1 MYSLLL
7 KTYHSISYYL
17 IVLNL
22 PRLLALFIIIPNFK
36 KILFNKNC
44 KIILNTKAL
53 TVKNELDFIISHNNK
68 KNIYSIE
75 ISLRILKIIF
85 NNFYGRPIKTI
96 DRIPIMTLKQT
107 EKINKFSNYSF
118 WETVKDYPENQKK
131 ITKFLVK
138 FLSVFKFF
146 DKPITIFCQNF
157 VYSYIYDLFEA
168 AKIMNIDC
176 IVYMKET
183 VSPPGHQNFIVK
195 NFYIRTKFNGSK
207 ILFYSKEQKHFYL
220 GVEGIRGNCEH
231 IGSAKSDEILKKYS
245 EKKQI
250 KYEAGLF
257 FSSAQDKMNGIPE
270 EISQRLDIL
279 NKVEQ
284 FHINFIKVAN
294 KLYDKKFL
302 IKMKK
307 DQHKYQYLQPLL
319 KKYDTKLGP
328 NISLKSETDNAQLL
342 ISKSKKIF
350 VFHSTIISEAIL
362 MNKNVIEPKFEP
374 INDLEKSYLF
384 TGNFENA
391 TIKVDNANEIERV
404 INLESLNT
412 DTRHKNE
419 LINYYLGPCDGKVF
433 DRFIS
438 HL

>member
-1 MYSLLL
+1 MIKINVLVSNKNWKKYIKNPTQYLKIKLKKLNKDDSFFKKRSMEFSILLSDKKEIQKINYKFRGKNKQTDILSFPFNELKELKKLL
-7 KTYHSISYYL
+7 KG
-17 IVLNL
+17 
-22 PRLLALFIIIPNFK
+22 K
-36 KILFNKNC
+36 
-44 KIILNTKAL
+44 
-53 TVKNELDFIISHNNK
+53 
-68 KNIYSIE
+68 
-75 ISLRILKIIF
+75 
-85 NNFYGRPIKTI
+85 
-96 DRIPIMTLKQT
+96 
-107 EKINKFSNYSF
+107 
-118 WETVKDYPENQKK
+118 
-131 ITKFLVK
+131 
-138 FLSVFKFF
+138 
-146 DKPITIFCQNF
+146 
-157 VYSYIYDLFEA
+157 
-168 AKIMNIDC
+168 
-176 IVYMKET
+176 
-183 VSPPGHQNFIVK
+183 
-195 NFYIRTKFNGSK
+195 
-207 ILFYSKEQKHFYL
+207 KHFYL
-220 GVEGIRGNCEH
+220 GVKGIRGNCEH
-231 IGSAKSDEILKKYS
+231 IGSTKSDEILKKYS

-250 KYEAGLF
+250 NYEAGLF
-257 FSSAQDKMNGIPE
+257 FSSAKDKLNGIPE

-294 KLYDKKFL
+294 KFYDKKFL

-307 DQHKYQYLQPLL
+307 NQHKYQYLQPLL

-362 MNKNVIEPKFEP
+362 MNKDVIEPKFEP